1 MKLSE
6 EIGQQ
11 TLVAMLNT
19 MFISKNKNLCNS
31 GHSFLCL
38 ILMCDL
44 HHAILFEFDI
54 VVKKKELI

>member
-11 TLVAMLNT
+11 TLVAMLN

-38 ILMCDL
+38 ILLCDL